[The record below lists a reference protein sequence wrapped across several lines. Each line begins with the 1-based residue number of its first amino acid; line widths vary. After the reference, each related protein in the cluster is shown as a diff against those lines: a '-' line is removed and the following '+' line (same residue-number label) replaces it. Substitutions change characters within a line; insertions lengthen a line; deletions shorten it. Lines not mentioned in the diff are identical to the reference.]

1 MFRRHSA
8 AGRLMPDV
16 LAALDSQFDRRWL
29 PLCDSC
35 TRRVS
40 ATGNGQLLLLYVTK
54 LICFRGA

>member
-1 MFRRHSA
+1 M
-8 AGRLMPDV
+8 MPDV
-16 LAALDSQFDRRWL
+16 LAALDNQFDRRWL

>member
-1 MFRRHSA
+1 MFRRHS
-8 AGRLMPDV
+8 GTSMMPDV
-16 LAALDSQFDRRWL
+16 LAALDNQFDRRWL